1 MHCCYYKMIDY
12 IQIRLSNQQQSY
24 AIEK

>member
-1 MHCCYYKMIDY
+1 MHCCYYKMIAY